1 MQAYCSISAC
11 LKRQPLHLCLKTPL
25 NIQLIIRAFC
35 VFQMKWFEGIRYGKA
50 VSVPPNSCYAHAR
63 TRGFRL
69 NFVLANYIDVFEP
82 DGSVLYNSEIK
93 VDVHVI

>member
-1 MQAYCSISAC
+1 
-11 LKRQPLHLCLKTPL
+11 
-25 NIQLIIRAFC
+25 
-35 VFQMKWFEGIRYGKA
+35 MKWFEGMHYGKA
-50 VSVPPNSCYAHAR
+50 VSVPPNSCCAHAR

-82 DGSVLYNSEIK
+82 DRPVLYNSKIK